1 MNTDDNIAVLAMI
14 LGTVEMMYY
23 ARDLFNTK
31 TMRAYSLEQVL
42 IGILASTLWIVYQY
56 RKGANVSATYSVIG
70 LLLSLYVLK
79 RLLKE
84 RKDDKKND

>member
-14 LGTVEMMYY
+14 FGTVEMMYY

-42 IGILASTLWIVYQY
+42 IGILASILWIVYQY